1 MRLPL
6 KLVQPWT
13 LMEINKSLVN
23 NMTKDVEH
31 TFHEEGLVR
40 EIDIGG
46 IYNCLSFKKKVI
58 PPTSF
63 THRTTS

>member
-1 MRLPL
+1 
-6 KLVQPWT
+6 
-13 LMEINKSLVN
+13 MEINKSLVN